1 MDDFM
6 KFMLISGNLQRMQE
20 ELENEQANMFSSKE
34 DYFNNENEEDLDI
47 DIDSLDDESLCDD
60 SFEINYTNNSN
71 VAHQLF

>member
-47 DIDSLDDESLCDD
+47 DIDSLDDESLYDD
-60 SFEINYTNNSN
+60 SFEIN
-71 VAHQLF
+71 FDDEF

>member
-47 DIDSLDDESLCDD
+47 DIDSLDDETL
-60 SFEINYTNNSN
+60 
-71 VAHQLF
+71 

>member
-20 ELENEQANMFSSKE
+20 ELENEQANMFLSKE

-47 DIDSLDDESLCDD
+47 DIDSLDDESLYDD
-60 SFEINYTNNSN
+60 NFEIN
-71 VAHQLF
+71 FDDEF

>member
-60 SFEINYTNNSN
+60 SFEIN
-71 VAHQLF
+71 FDDEF